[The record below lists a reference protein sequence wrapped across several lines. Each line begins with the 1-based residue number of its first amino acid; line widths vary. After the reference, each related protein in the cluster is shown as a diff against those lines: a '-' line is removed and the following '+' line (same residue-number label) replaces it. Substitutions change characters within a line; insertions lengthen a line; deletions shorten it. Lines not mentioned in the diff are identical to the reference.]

1 MNKEKN
7 KLGMGLG
14 ALLSP
19 NNQNKNNINK
29 ILEQTVPNSLGQF
42 YERVTQYLGFNE
54 FGDEYKVMGL
64 SAYGKPKYYNQIK
77 EIIGLDSKGLIKI
90 NPNPTWKKPATKA
103 NKISLVEIFIFVETR

>member
-29 ILEQTVPNSLGQF
+29 ISISKITPNKKQPRKFSKQK
-42 YERVTQYLGFNE
+42 NE
-54 FGDEYKVMGL
+54 GDFRI
-64 SAYGKPKYYNQIK
+64 Q
-77 EIIGLDSKGLIKI
+77 
-90 NPNPTWKKPATKA
+90 
-103 NKISLVEIFIFVETR
+103 